1 MLAWT
6 SSIRA
11 RDVLYTRRFSQLKP
25 EERAALRAR
34 ANAHRAAVRDDEPL
48 HGGEPQPH
56 ARHIAVGPA
65 HVGLEDALGERGRN
79 AGPGVLHLAEYA
91 PASPAHAQGHFAH
104 LRFAQVPA
112 RVAPQIA

>member
-65 HVGLEDALGERGRN
+65 HVGSEARSGRQGGKPGPGSPTSERIGPRRRRPRKAPLGPR
-79 AGPGVLHLAEYA
+79 ASAGVLHA
-91 PASPAHAQGHFAH
+91 
-104 LRFAQVPA
+104 
-112 RVAPQIA
+112 